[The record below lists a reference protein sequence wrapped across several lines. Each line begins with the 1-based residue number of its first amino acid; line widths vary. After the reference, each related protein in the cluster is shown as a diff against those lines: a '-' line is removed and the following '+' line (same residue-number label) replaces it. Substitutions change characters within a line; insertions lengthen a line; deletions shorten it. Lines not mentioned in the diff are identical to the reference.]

1 MWASTVTQAH
11 AAAVTTPSEA
21 AIADEIT
28 VQVIARGAGKTI
40 CPSEVARALHTDWRE
55 LMPVV
60 RAVAEDLAAQGYIVV
75 TQKGEVVTAQTA
87 KGPIRLGPAHHSD

>member
-60 RAVAEDLAAQGYIVV
+60 RAVADDLAAQGHIVV

-87 KGPIRLGPAHHSD
+87 KGPIRLGLAHHSD